1 MKIGLINT
9 PIRLRDKPR
18 TLPIGLGI
26 IASVLRNKG
35 HEIVFIDLNAKRDL
49 LHDINK
55 VLDMLEE
62 TEIIGISGLITT
74 YSFQKNLINEIKNR
88 FPNKFIIA
96 GGGLATS
103 VPDLVFEKTKVDAVC
118 IGEGEETSSALVESI
133 ETNRSIENIEGLWVR
148 SSESIIKNKRRELIK
163 QIDELPF
170 PAYDLMD
177 METYLSAETWA
188 KGEGRSAS
196 VITSRGCPFACTYCY
211 HIFGRSTIRFRS
223 AENIQQEIIHLKNN
237 YQIDYAAFIDD
248 NTTVNKRRLVQIC
261 DVMKEEN
268 VKWGCHGRADSAS
281 LETFE
286 LMKSSGCTFIGMGIE
301 SGSSKILKNI
311 NKHVTKKQAANAL
324 KWQRKVGFR
333 GNSWI
338 FGAPGENLRTI
349 IETAIFC
356 GRNKVLL
363 YPMFTMTAYPG
374 TPLFENALKEGK
386 IQGLEEHVLKLD
398 GQDAMRFITNFT
410 DFPDK
415 FLPFAKF
422 LQYALAFLFFFTFHP
437 FTCTKK
443 VIVRVSD
450 KLMKE
455 WRG

>member
-9 PIRLRDKPR
+9 PIRLCGKPNS
-18 TLPIGLGI
+18 LPIGLGI
-26 IASVLRNKG
+26 IANVLRNKG

-49 LHDINK
+49 LQDLNK

-62 TEIIGISGLITT
+62 TEMVGISGLITT
-74 YSFQKNLINEIKNR
+74 YAFQKDLINEIKNR
-88 FPNKFIIA
+88 FPNKFVIA

-103 VPDLVFEKTKVDAVC
+103 VPDLVFEKTEVDALC
-118 IGEGEETSSALVESI
+118 IGEGEETISVLVEAI
-133 ETNRSIENIEGLWVR
+133 EANRSIENIEGLWVH
-148 SSESIIKNKRRELIK
+148 SSDSIIKNERRELIK
-163 QIDELPF
+163 EIDELPF

-177 METYLSAETWA
+177 MEVYLNNCKWA
-188 KGEGRSAS
+188 IGEGRSVN
-196 VITSRGCPFACTYCY
+196 VISSRGCPFACTYCY
-211 HIFGRSTIRFRS
+211 HLFGRSNIRFRS
-223 AENIQQEIIHLKNN
+223 AENIQQEIIYLKNN
-237 YQIDYAAFIDD
+237 YQIDYVAFIDD
-248 NTTVNKRRLVQIC
+248 NTTVNKKKLAQIC
-261 DVMKEEN
+261 DVMKKEN
-268 VKWGCHGRADSAS
+268 VKWGCHGRVDSAS
-281 LETFE
+281 LEIFE
-286 LMKSSGCTFIGMGIE
+286 LMKASGCTNIGMGIE

-311 NKHVTKKQAANAL
+311 NKGVTKEQAANAL
-324 KWQRKVGFR
+324 EWQVQVGFT

-374 TPLFENALKEGK
+374 TPLFETAVKEGK
-386 IQGLEEHVLKLD
+386 IQDLEEHVLKLD
-398 GQDAMRFITNFT
+398 GQDARRFITNFT

-422 LQYALAFLFFFTFHP
+422 LQYALAFLFFFIFHP
-437 FTCTKK
+437 FSCTKK